1 MDRGAPRHPRIR
13 LQEAKTASKT
23 DTFSFYFCFL
33 LTQQIAIR
41 RLLTSRLASYRK
53 QHAHICCFAIGSTD
67 YYRDTFSSLLYNLI
81 QDFYKSSILQ
91 LISPLLPRASGC
103 DWGDCSSIESLYN
116 GGRGGQREGR
126 EARSSEEEGRW
137 TPTS

>member
-1 MDRGAPRHPRIR
+1 MRDGQGCAEAPRIR

-23 DTFSFYFCFL
+23 DTFYFYLYFSSYP
-33 LTQQIAIR
+33 TNSYPK
-41 RLLTSRLASYRK
+41 TTYSRLASYRK
-53 QHAHICCFAIGSTD
+53 QHSHICHWIYR

-81 QDFYKSSILQ
+81 QNFYKISILQ

-103 DWGDCSSIESLYN
+103 GWGDCLSIESLYN

-126 EARSSEEEGRW
+126 EARSSEKEGRW
-137 TPTS
+137 TPIP